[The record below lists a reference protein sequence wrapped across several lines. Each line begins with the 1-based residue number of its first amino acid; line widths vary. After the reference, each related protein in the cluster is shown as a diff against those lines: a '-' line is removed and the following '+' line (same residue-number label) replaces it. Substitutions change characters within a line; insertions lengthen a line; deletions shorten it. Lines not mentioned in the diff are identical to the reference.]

1 MNEIRS
7 VDFYTQ
13 IENGLKIIW
22 SDSHESV
29 YHLNWLKER
38 NFSPEN
44 RTNYLNNLYKPPLRL
59 WSKNGFKL
67 EHFQY
72 GEIMDSNEGLA
83 AWLES
88 LAINGVALIKN
99 ASLDENVCRNVAD
112 RVGFIRKTH
121 YGEEFIVKAKENTSN
136 VAYLSSPLQMH
147 SDLPYYDY
155 KPGVNLL
162 HCIVQSKSP
171 GAFNLLTDGFY
182 VAECMRK
189 KYPNFYG
196 TLTQTLV
203 NWSDY
208 GEENG
213 NRFQKIN
220 RAPVIWY
227 MTKSSISYNE

>member
-1 MNEIRS
+1 MFS
-7 VDFYTQ
+7 FD
-13 IENGLKIIW
+13 W
-22 SDSHESV
+22 
-29 YHLNWLKER
+29 LNER
-38 NFSPEN
+38 NFSLKN
-44 RTNYLNNLYKPPLRL
+44 RTTYLNDVYKPRPRL
-59 WSKNGFKL
+59 WSKNDFL
-67 EHFQY
+67 LQHFNY
-72 GEIMDSNEGLA
+72 REIMASNDSLA
-83 AWLES
+83 AWLKS
-88 LAINGVALIKN
+88 LSVNGVALIKN

-147 SDLPYYDY
+147 TDLPYYDY

-162 HCIVQSKSP
+162 HCIVQSTSA

-182 VAECMRK
+182 VATRMEREHPELYK
-189 KYPNFYG
+189 
-196 TLTQTLV
+196 TLTKTLV

-213 NRFQKIN
+213 NRFQKVN

-227 MTKSSISYNE
+227 EKIIPFIAPFLQT